1 LRLASFFLPRHN
13 KKKGKQTMPSRVW
26 SHLCD
31 YATIDA
37 NGKPTIVGDF
47 DRINANSVPIQFPLF
62 FVISKW
68 NGYSGEYFTHR
79 VRVVSPSGQEISS
92 TEEVNVMIQ
101 AMGSGDGNHVNID
114 SFMMMQLHEFGEY
127 AIEILLNGDPV
138 HILALM
144 VDEIHA

>member
-1 LRLASFFLPRHN
+1 
-13 KKKGKQTMPSRVW
+13 MPSRVW

-37 NGKPTIVGDF
+37 SGKPTIVGDF
-47 DRINANSVPIQFPLF
+47 DRINARSLPIQFPLF

-92 TEEVNVMIQ
+92 TEEVNVTIR
-101 AMGSGDGNHVNID
+101 AIGNSDGNHVNID
-114 SFMMMQLHEFGEY
+114 SFMMMQLQEFGEY
-127 AIEILLNGDPV
+127 AIEILLNGNPV
-138 HILALM
+138 HILRLN
-144 VDEIHA
+144 VIQIQS